1 MASRPAAFQRV
12 STDMPIPPPAF
23 GLIVFGDEL
32 LSGKRQD
39 AHAPKLI
46 ELLAAR
52 GQELAWA
59 RYVRDDRGAQ
69 ASALRSAAACGDAV
83 FCCGGIGATPDDH
96 TRQAAAGAFGRP
108 LEPHAGA
115 QQLIRDRV
123 AEMAAQR
130 GERPLPDDD
139 PEMRR
144 RLDMGVFPAG
154 SRLIPNP
161 YNGIAGF
168 SLQRLHFLPGFPVM
182 AHPMMV
188 WVLEQ
193 EYGLVERPPEVRE
206 RSCIVNN
213 DFESRLSPLMERI
226 EAEHP
231 GIKVFSLPSV
241 DHPQWGRCIELG
253 VKAGRDDA
261 QRQGAYRAMVEN
273 LHQCGAVICTELVR

>member
-1 MASRPAAFQRV
+1 M
-12 STDMPIPPPAF
+12 TPAF

-39 AHAPKLI
+39 AHVPKLI

-52 GQELAWA
+52 GAELAWA
-59 RYVRDDRGAQ
+59 RYVRDDLAVQ
-69 ASALRSAAACGDAV
+69 AAALRDALASGDAV

-96 TRQAAAGAFGRP
+96 TRQAAALALGLP
-108 LEPHAGA
+108 LQPHPEA
-115 QQLIRDRV
+115 QQLIRER
-123 AEMAAQR
+123 ALQMAAER
-130 GERPLPDDD
+130 GDVAPREDQPD
-139 PEMRR
+139 MQR
-144 RLDMGVFPAG
+144 RLEMGVFPAG

-161 YNGIAGF
+161 FNRIAGF
-168 SLQRLHFLPGFPVM
+168 SHGRLHFVPGFPVM
-182 AHPMMV
+182 AHPMMA

-193 EYGLVERPPEVRE
+193 EYGLFEREATVLE
-206 RSCIVNN
+206 RSCIVTN
-213 DFESRLSPLMERI
+213 DFEARLTPVMERI

-261 QRQGAYRAMVEN
+261 QRQGAYRDLLLW
-273 LHQCGAVICTELVR
+273 LHQYGANVCAEMVR

>member
-1 MASRPAAFQRV
+1 MRALR
-12 STDMPIPPPAF
+12 F

-59 RYVRDDRGAQ
+59 RYVRDAREEQ
-69 ASALRSAAACGDAV
+69 AAALRAAFASGDIV

-96 TRQAAAGAFGRP
+96 TRQAAALALGLP
-108 LEPHAGA
+108 LQAHAEA
-115 QQLIRDRV
+115 QALIRQRA
-123 AEMAAQR
+123 AEMAAER
-130 GERPLPDDD
+130 GEALAPDEE
-139 PEMRR
+139 PSMRQ
-144 RLDMGVFPAG
+144 RLQMGVLPAG
-154 SRLIPNP
+154 SRLVPNP
-161 YNGIAGF
+161 YNRIPGF
-168 SLQRLHFLPGFPVM
+168 SLGRLHFLPGFPVM
-182 AHPMMV
+182 AHPMMA

-193 EYGLVERPPEVRE
+193 EYGLLPAEAGARE
-206 RSCIVNN
+206 RSLVLQGAY
-213 DFESRLSPLMERI
+213 EAQLTPLMERI

-261 QRQGAYRAMVEN
+261 QRLGAYDALKQGV
-273 LHQCGAVICTELVR
+273 HDFGATVCTELVR

>member
-1 MASRPAAFQRV
+1 
-12 STDMPIPPPAF
+12 MPSF

-52 GQELAWA
+52 GTELAWA
-59 RYVRDDRGAQ
+59 RYVRDDRAAQ
-69 ASALRSAAACGDAV
+69 AAALREALVSGDAV

-96 TRQAAAGAFGRP
+96 TRQAAALALGLP
-108 LEPHAGA
+108 LQAHPEA
-115 QQLIRDRV
+115 QRLIRER
-123 AEMAAQR
+123 ALQMATER
-130 GERPLPDDD
+130 GEPAPADDQPD
-139 PEMRR
+139 MRR
-144 RLDMGVFPAG
+144 RLEMGVFPAG

-161 YNGIAGF
+161 YNRIAGF
-168 SLQRLHFLPGFPVM
+168 SHGRLHFVPGFPVM
-182 AHPMMV
+182 AHPMMA

-193 EYGLVERPPEVRE
+193 EYGLVELEPVVRE
-206 RSCIVNN
+206 RSCIVTN
-213 DFESRLSPLMERI
+213 DFEARLTPLMERI

-231 GIKVFSLPSV
+231 GVKVFSLPSV

-261 QRQGAYRAMVEN
+261 QRQGAYRELLAG
-273 LHQCGAVICTELVR
+273 LHQFGASVCAEMVR